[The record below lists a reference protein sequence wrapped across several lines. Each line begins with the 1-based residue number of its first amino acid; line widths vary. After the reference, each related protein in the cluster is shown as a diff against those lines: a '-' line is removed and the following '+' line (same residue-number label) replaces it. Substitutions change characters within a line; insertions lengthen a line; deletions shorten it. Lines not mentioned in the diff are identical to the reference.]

1 MVSSLGKRNMT
12 HKFLKSHH
20 NVLVHLG
27 FHSDISDG
35 FLLEFS
41 SLCAVWAPVFMDP
54 NFQAIPQNTDIRWH
68 LLLGFIWT
76 SCSAW
81 WIWII
86 RVHSSDSI
94 LPSGL
99 WIQESKFKFWWDLRQ
114 VCFGL
119 PRWHSDKEPICQCG
133 RRKRCGFDPW
143 IGKIPWR
150 KKWQS
155 TPVFLPGESHRQRN
169 LAGYSPWGS
178 KESDMTKVT

>member
-20 NVLVHLG
+20 NVIIHLG

-41 SLCAVWAPVFMDP
+41 GLCAVWAPVFMDP
-54 NFQAIPQNTDIRWH
+54 NFQAIPQNTDIHWH
-68 LLLGFIWT
+68 LLLDFIWA

-86 RVHSSDSI
+86 RVHNSDSI

-99 WIQESKFKFWWDLRQ
+99 WIQESKFRFWWDLRQ

-119 PRWHSDKEPICQCG
+119 LRWHSDKEPICQCG
-133 RRKRCGFDPW
+133 RHKRCGFDPW

-155 TPVFLPGESHRQRN
+155 TPVFLLGESHRQRN
-169 LAGYSPWGS
+169 LAGYSPWGR

>member
-41 SLCAVWAPVFMDP
+41 GLCAVWAPVFMDP

-169 LAGYSPWGS
+169 LAG
-178 KESDMTKVT
+178 